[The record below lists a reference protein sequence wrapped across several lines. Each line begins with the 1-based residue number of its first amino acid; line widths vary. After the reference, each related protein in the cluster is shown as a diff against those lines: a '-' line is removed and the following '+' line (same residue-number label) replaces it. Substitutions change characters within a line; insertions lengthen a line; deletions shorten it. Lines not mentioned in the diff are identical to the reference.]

1 MSEKGKIFDP
11 HLGVSDL
18 KNKVVKFIGNPDQR
32 IKEDYLRI
40 LRFVRFSIEYSNFDL
55 DKETQV
61 SNDTELTKCGW
72 TPFDG
77 KTFNSSVYGTI
88 INGRAIVID
97 GKLVSESSSA
107 EKIIFDR

>member
-1 MSEKGKIFDP
+1 MQVGKQIINQLIP
-11 HLGVSDL
+11 P
-18 KNKVVKFIGNPDQR
+18 K
-32 IKEDYLRI
+32 KEG
-40 LRFVRFSIEYSNFDL
+40 
-55 DKETQV
+55 
-61 SNDTELTKCGW
+61 ELTKCGW

-88 INGRAIVID
+88 INGRPIVID